1 MALAHEQTQIRCDSE
16 ADGKVRMKEEK
27 YCYFSIFACGIFA
40 TGFFLGVS
48 EKFYEVVPMKKDY
61 KNLIVMICII
71 AMLSAVSFV
80 LFLFEFPILPSVGHL
95 KLDLSDIPAL
105 VAGVFYGP
113 IPAVIVELIK
123 NIIELIAK
131 GFGTQMGFGNMM
143 NFIVG
148 CAFVVPFSLIY
159 KRFKGGLSILIA
171 SVVSTLC
178 IVLVGLGT
186 NYFITPLFFKYFL
199 GVTVDSA
206 TLWTAITTAT
216 ILNAVKGVMLS
227 LVSIPIINVLLVRLK
242 KFKI

>member
-1 MALAHEQTQIRCDSE
+1 
-16 ADGKVRMKEEK
+16 
-27 YCYFSIFACGIFA
+27 
-40 TGFFLGVS
+40 
-48 EKFYEVVPMKKDY
+48 MKKDY

-113 IPAVIVELIK
+113 RPAVIVELIK

-148 CAFVVPFSLIY
+148 CAC
-159 KRFKGGLSILIA
+159 
-171 SVVSTLC
+171 LC
-178 IVLVGLGT
+178 AL
-186 NYFITPLFFKYFL
+186 
-199 GVTVDSA
+199 
-206 TLWTAITTAT
+206 
-216 ILNAVKGVMLS
+216 
-227 LVSIPIINVLLVRLK
+227 
-242 KFKI
+242 